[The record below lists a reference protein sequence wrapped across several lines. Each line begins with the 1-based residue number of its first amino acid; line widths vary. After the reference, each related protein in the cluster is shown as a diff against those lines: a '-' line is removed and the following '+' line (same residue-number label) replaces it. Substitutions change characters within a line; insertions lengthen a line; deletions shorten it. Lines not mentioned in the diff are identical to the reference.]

1 MYQQGGRTPCEL
13 EVRLVQF
20 ARRSHPSVRMA
31 PRPQPGFL
39 PGLWDEGLQVWLR
52 WETHKGVQSAMGPCF
67 CRGQMWA
74 HRDPRTQ
81 QKHTDTSRSFAS
93 HVPPPQPPHS
103 TYTSRRAGPLSL
115 LPLSLA
121 LQQSSCSK
129 LIEFSAWEGPGELRR
144 GGGWEE
150 AC

>member
-39 PGLWDEGLQVWLR
+39 PGLRDEGLQVWLR

-93 HVPPPQPPHS
+93 HVPPPPAPAQHIHQPPGGS
-103 TYTSRRAGPLSL
+103 PFSPAPFSGSSAKQL
-115 LPLSLA
+115 L
-121 LQQSSCSK
+121 
-129 LIEFSAWEGPGELRR
+129 ETN
-144 GGGWEE
+144 
-150 AC
+150 

>member
-1 MYQQGGRTPCEL
+1 MAEVGDTQGCAERYG
-13 EVRLVQF
+13 
-20 ARRSHPSVRMA
+20 AM
-31 PRPQPGFL
+31 FL
-39 PGLWDEGLQVWLR
+39 QGTDVGTQGPKDSA
-52 WETHKGVQSAMGPCF
+52 ETHRHKQVVCL
-67 CRGQMWA
+67 
-74 HRDPRTQ
+74 PR
-81 QKHTDTSRSFAS
+81 
-93 HVPPPQPPHS
+93 PPPQPPHS